1 VEVRGDIMIA
11 YIYIKKSQMIIA
23 KIDNI
28 EYINDKDNEI
38 RGDSTIKYGDS
49 QDYIILQNDT
59 TNKNVEDTI
68 ILEGLED
75 CRDYFLKGKD
85 IWYQEQI
92 KKSSETISTQNDT
105 IENLDS
111 LLKTTNETVQGF
123 MDFYFQENPSQA

>member
-38 RGDSTIKYGDS
+38 RGDSTIKFGES
-49 QDYIILQNDT
+49 QDYIILQGDT
-59 TNKNVEDTI
+59 VSKNIGDTI
-68 ILEGLED
+68 MLDDLED

-92 KKSSETISTQNDT
+92 KKASETISTQNDT

-123 MDFYFQENPSQA
+123 MDFYFQQNPNQA